1 MRRKCFRCQSRDSP
15 GEAHGVAGCPS
26 VAHGEYKAAAGRC
39 TLKEDIVDGEPLQEQ
54 PQARAVATK
63 RSFQWG
69 RKAEGAAT
77 CGDLYWNGS

>member
-1 MRRKCFRCQSRDSP
+1 VD
-15 GEAHGVAGCPS
+15 EATAHGKP
-26 VAHGEYKAAAGRC
+26 
-39 TLKEDIVDGEPLQEQ
+39 TQEQ